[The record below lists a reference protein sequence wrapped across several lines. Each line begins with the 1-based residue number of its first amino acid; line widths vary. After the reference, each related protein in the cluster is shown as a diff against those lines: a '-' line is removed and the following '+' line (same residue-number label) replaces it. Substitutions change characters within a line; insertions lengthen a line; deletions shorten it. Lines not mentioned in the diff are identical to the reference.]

1 MKGEV
6 WELMIEFFL
15 ILLSPIIYHFY
26 LWKYKQVDKSVLFQ
40 NAKIYVFLYVLVGA
54 AAVVL
59 MLK

>member
-1 MKGEV
+1 
-6 WELMIEFFL
+6 MIEFFL